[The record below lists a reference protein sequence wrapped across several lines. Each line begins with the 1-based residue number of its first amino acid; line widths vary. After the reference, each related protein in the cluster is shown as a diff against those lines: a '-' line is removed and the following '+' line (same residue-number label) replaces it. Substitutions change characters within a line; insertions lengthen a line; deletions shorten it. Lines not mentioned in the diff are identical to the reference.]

1 MANIRKS
8 FNFRSGLQVDNDNF
22 VVNSNGLVGIGT
34 SVPTQYL
41 LNVYGDTR
49 VTGVT
54 TTGSLSVSGVS
65 TFQDNVNIGDL
76 VQIDSSSGI
85 ITASSFYGDGSTLSN
100 VFAVATAGWVAQGVG
115 LHTSKSIG
123 IGTTNPEYKLQIGEN
138 PNTGSGVGINDNG
151 NIKVSG
157 ISTFGVTTITDLTA
171 QSLSVS
177 GVTTTTDLTAQSLNV
192 SGISTISTLKVGA
205 DIIASGGVVAA
216 TTFDGTL
223 TGVINSSGIST
234 LGVATITDLTAQS
247 LNVSGVST
255 ITVLKV
261 GTAITA
267 SGGIITATTF
277 DGTAVTAT
285 SFTTARDFSITG
297 DLEASAV
304 SFNGTAN
311 VALASTLSSSF
322 SANTSG
328 IVTAATIVGSAGS
341 FGSIGVGTATP
352 STDIQIRKASGQA
365 TLEVISDTD
374 KASIN
379 IGNSINAGTNSGSI
393 FFGSSAG
400 FGVYSTDQSFNISN
414 QDTGNFNYF
423 LSNSVSSDS
432 GFRWHKGSTE
442 TLMTLTGIGSLGI
455 GITDPQHLLS
465 VQGIS
470 TFTGAA
476 YFNNNVTID
485 GILSITSGSFT
496 GDVTGDVKNIS
507 NDVIVDVS
515 EALLNGNVNTTTGIS
530 TFNNIKSEGV
540 GIGTTSPRC
549 VLDLK
554 ESTGNSTGFVL
565 LPTRTLAGR
574 ENITP
579 LIEGA
584 LIYNS
589 TNKRLEFYNGTA
601 WVGVATE
608 A

>member
-1 MANIRKS
+1 M
-8 FNFRSGLQVDNDNF
+8 
-22 VVNSNGLVGIGT
+22 
-34 SVPTQYL
+34 
-41 LNVYGDTR
+41 
-49 VTGVT
+49 
-54 TTGSLSVSGVS
+54 
-65 TFQDNVNIGDL
+65 
-76 VQIDSSSGI
+76 
-85 ITASSFYGDGSTLSN
+85 
-100 VFAVATAGWVAQGVG
+100 
-115 LHTSKSIG
+115 
-123 IGTTNPEYKLQIGEN
+123 
-138 PNTGSGVGINDNG
+138 
-151 NIKVSG
+151 
-157 ISTFGVTTITDLTA
+157 
-171 QSLSVS
+171 
-177 GVTTTTDLTAQSLNV
+177 
-192 SGISTISTLKVGA
+192 
-205 DIIASGGVVAA
+205 
-216 TTFDGTL
+216 
-223 TGVINSSGIST
+223 
-234 LGVATITDLTAQS
+234 
-247 LNVSGVST
+247 
-255 ITVLKV
+255 
-261 GTAITA
+261 
-267 SGGIITATTF
+267 
-277 DGTAVTAT
+277 
-285 SFTTARDFSITG
+285 
-297 DLEASAV
+297 
-304 SFNGTAN
+304 
-311 VALASTLSSSF
+311 ASTLSSSF

-393 FFGSSAG
+393 FFGSDVG

-423 LSNSVSSDS
+423 LGNSVSSDS

-476 YFNNNVTID
+476 YFNNDVTIE
-485 GILSITSGSFT
+485 GIVTADLV
-496 GDVTGDVKNIS
+496 GDVQNIS

-565 LPTRTLAGR
+565 LPTRTSTGG
-574 ENITP
+574 IIP

-608 A
+608 V